1 MKVKELIKE
10 LKKFNPKADVTL
22 TTSEDIILSYIDWG
36 GADNEKTTKQ
46 VFIEPCDAIADNE

>member
-10 LKKFNPKADVTL
+10 LKEFNPNADVTL

-36 GADNEKTTKQ
+36 GQIMKKQ
-46 VFIEPCDAIADNE
+46 QNKYS

>member
-10 LKKFNPKADVTL
+10 LKEFNPNANISL

-46 VFIEPCDAIADNE
+46 VFIEPCDAIADKE